1 MVIVFLTFFS
11 AFKKPQRKLGHWEK
25 KKSVKLIENVKTQ
38 ILKSLRINTCKE
50 NETCPSNQ
58 YAQIPYPI
66 LKGFHVEH
74 SPLLSQRL
82 INL

>member
-11 AFKKPQRKLGHWEK
+11 AFKKPQRKLGK

-38 ILKSLRINTCKE
+38 RLKSLKINTCKE

-66 LKGFHVEH
+66 LKGFHAEH
-74 SPLLSQRL
+74 SPLPSQIL
-82 INL
+82 TYD